1 MRATKDDRKTCPG
14 GTKNTDTRYRD
25 TKTRPCTPRQHNFP
39 LQRQNRLSRYNTN
52 ARFPATETRNLVPVR
67 HDDAFPCYRD
77 KNNRPGTPRRHVLQ
91 LQRQKHGR
99 RTVPIQHKST
109 FPRHRDTKAIPLH
122 AATTQFP
129 ATGTTT
135 EDKGTVAPRDSAYS
149 NVPGGDYPGDNTKQ
163 HRLAVTRP
171 DRLQALQQFRH
182 PLTQSSGGPM
192 ASPRHPPKHPTPSKT
207 KRRNPQNEE
216 TRRREPPGERE
227 ERRRVQ
233 LWGPETS
240 PPE

>member
-1 MRATKDDRKTCPG
+1 MTA
-14 GTKNTDTRYRD
+14 
-25 TKTRPCTPRQHNFP
+25 Q
-39 LQRQNRLSRYNTN
+39 
-52 ARFPATETRNLVPVR
+52 FPAKGTTTTVPVH
-67 HDDAFPCYRD
+67 HDGTFSSYRD
-77 KNNRPGTPRRHVLQ
+77 KNTAAALSRY
-91 LQRQKHGR
+91 
-99 RTVPIQHKST
+99 S
-109 FPRHRDTKAIPLH
+109 TKAHFPAQGHEGHSLH
-122 AATTQFP
+122 AETTQSP

-149 NVPGGDYPGDNTKQ
+149 NAPGGDYPGDNTKQ

-192 ASPRHPPKHPTPSKT
+192 ASPKRPTPTTPSKT

-240 PPE
+240 PSE